1 VTETAASTAPPALA
15 FVNISKHYLGVEALS
30 DVSLQL
36 SSGEVLCVLGHNGAG
51 KSTMVRLLS
60 GVIMPT
66 SGTINVNGVPVRLS
80 EPRQAYTLGIAT
92 VHQDVGAIPLMS
104 VARNFCLGSEPTKGW
119 GPFRRMDMQTARK
132 IALEEVHRLGI
143 RGVHDPDQLVQTL
156 SGGERQALAIARAV
170 HYGARVLI
178 LDEPTSDLG
187 VRESDIVLRLIGQVR
202 DAGVAVIFVTHQ
214 APHAMAVGDRFMV
227 LIRGRCATTF
237 ERGERTRAQ
246 LLSLMSGGEEME
258 ALEAEIER
266 ERAGAR
272 EAGG

>member
-1 VTETAASTAPPALA
+1 MTAAAMTSASPALE
-15 FVNISKHYLGVEALS
+15 FVGVSKHYLGVEALS

-36 SSGEVLCVLGHNGAG
+36 SAGEVLCVLGHNGAG
-51 KSTMVRLLS
+51 KSTLVRLLS
-60 GVIMPT
+60 GVITPT
-66 SGTINVNGVPVRLS
+66 SGTIKLNGVAVRLS
-80 EPRQAYTLGIAT
+80 EPRQAYTLGVAT

-119 GPFRRMDMQTARK
+119 GPFRRIDMRTARR

-187 VRESDIVLRLIGQVR
+187 VREANIVLRLIGQVR

-214 APHAMAVGDRFMV
+214 APHAIAVGDRFMV
-227 LIRGRCATTF
+227 LIRGHCATTF
-237 ERGERTRAQ
+237 NRGERTRAQ
-246 LLSLMSGGEEME
+246 LLSLMAGGEEME
-258 ALEAEIER
+258 ALEAEIEQMR
-266 ERAGAR
+266 T
-272 EAGG
+272 AGGEPVD

>member
-1 VTETAASTAPPALA
+1 MTETAASTAPPALE
-15 FVNISKHYLGVEALS
+15 FVNVSKHYLGVEALS

-51 KSTMVRLLS
+51 KSTMVQLLS

-66 SGTINVNGVPVRLS
+66 SGTINVDGAPVRLS

-92 VHQDVGAIPLMS
+92 VHQDVGSIPLMS

-119 GPFRRMDMQTARK
+119 GPFRRIDMQTARK

-214 APHAMAVGDRFMV
+214 APHAMTVGDRFMV

-246 LLSLMSGGEEME
+246 LLSLMAGGEEME
-258 ALEAEIER
+258 ALEAEIEQ

>member
-1 VTETAASTAPPALA
+1 MTGTAGRTAPPALE
-15 FVNISKHYLGVEALS
+15 FVNVSKHYLGVEALS

-60 GVIMPT
+60 GVITPT
-66 SGTINVNGVPVRLS
+66 SGTINVDGVPVRLS
-80 EPRQAYTLGIAT
+80 EPRQAYTFGIAT
-92 VHQDVGAIPLMS
+92 VHQDVGAIPLLS

-119 GPFRRMDMQTARK
+119 GPFRRIDMQTARK
-132 IALEEVHRLGI
+132 IALDEVHRLGI

-246 LLSLMSGGEEME
+246 LLSLMAGGEEME
-258 ALEAEIER
+258 ALEAEIEQ

-272 EAGG
+272 EAGD